1 MLPDDQRPL
10 LTDSPDEQPAVA
22 AFAPHFASSS
32 SSSSSA
38 QLSPP
43 TASAAPRSSSTSIRD
58 PFAFPPAP
66 RRSTLGARKGK
77 GRALDVPLD
86 GGLSP
91 GNGDDDDD
99 EGRSSAQPTGFS
111 FCVRFTDGQTDDLL
125 DLWVGEKESVR
136 EVKRRLRLLRPKTLF
151 EDDKPRRLR
160 LIQLGRLLPDGVF
173 LVPYTAQLLSKRA
186 QLDQGSAG
194 DSALREGL
202 QAVGR
207 GLGKVV
213 RGTASAV
220 SGPTRAAEGED
231 DLDAL
236 ERGAAGGSG
245 EDREG
250 EEGATVQEEEQI
262 WLHCSVGD
270 VEQDEEPAEDTNQ
283 AAQITPL
290 QGFDRLRDAGF
301 SEEDIEQLRT
311 EFRETRGAA
320 ATAAAAEPG
329 DDDEHQRALEDQWL
343 SGMTG
348 SEEAAGAEASTAGN
362 YYSLLKGISI
372 GFFAP
377 FLPLFFFRTQLFTK
391 RTQIAIVLGVII
403 NLGFGFLRMIG

>member
-1 MLPDDQRPL
+1 MVPEDQRPL
-10 LTDSPDEQPAVA
+10 LTDSPDEQPTVA
-22 AFAPHFASSS
+22 AFAPHFAPSSS
-32 SSSSSA
+32 SS

-43 TASAAPRSSSTSIRD
+43 APGAQPRTSSNSARD
-58 PFAFPPAP
+58 PFSFPPAP

-77 GRALDVPLD
+77 GRAVDVPPD
-86 GGLSP
+86 GLLSP
-91 GNGDDDDD
+91 RDGDDDDD
-99 EGRSSAQPTGFS
+99 EGRANVQPTGLS

-186 QLDQGSAG
+186 QLDQGNAG

-220 SGPTRAAEGED
+220 SGPARTVEGED

-236 ERGAAGGSG
+236 ERGAAGGAG
-245 EDREG
+245 EEEG
-250 EEGATVQEEEQI
+250 EEESAAVQEEEQI

-270 VEQDEEPAEDTNQ
+270 VEQDEDPTEETNQ

-301 SEEDIEQLRT
+301 SDEDIEQLRT

-320 ATAAAAEPG
+320 AAAPAEPG

-372 GFFAP
+372 GFFVP

-403 NLGFGFLRMIG
+403 NVGFGFLRLIG

>member
-1 MLPDDQRPL
+1 MLPGDQRPL

-22 AFAPHFASSS
+22 AFAPHFAPSSS
-32 SSSSSA
+32 WSA
-38 QLSPP
+38 QPSPP
-43 TASAAPRSSSTSIRD
+43 TPSTAPRTSSTSTRD
-58 PFAFPPAP
+58 PFSFPPAP

-77 GRALDVPLD
+77 GRAVDVPLD
-86 GGLSP
+86 GILSP
-91 GNGDDDDD
+91 GDGGDDDDD
-99 EGRSSAQPTGFS
+99 DERRSSAQPTGLS

-220 SGPTRAAEGED
+220 SGPARTAEGED
-231 DLDAL
+231 GLDAL
-236 ERGAAGGSG
+236 ERGAAGDAG
-245 EDREG
+245 EGGEEDEG
-250 EEGATVQEEEQI
+250 EVVQEEEQI

-270 VEQDEEPAEDTNQ
+270 VEQDEEPAEETNQ

-311 EFRETRGAA
+311 EFRETRGAQA
-320 ATAAAAEPG
+320 APAEPG

-372 GFFAP
+372 GFFVP